1 MTTKTLTPE
10 HLLNWHS
17 IGPDGTAGPDGMD
30 GAAGPDGKKA
40 WNWCL
45 RRALAYG
52 GHRIPSNTTSASDK
66 KIALVFFND
75 SLRTRAS
82 MELAAFQLGAYPLV
96 VTPGSGTWGF
106 AWNDEPMVGG
116 EAEHI
121 REAIGVLS
129 RYSDALGVRLFA
141 SGTDLEMDRNESRF
155 SAIMKA
161 SSVPVINLESAFWHP
176 CQALADAAVITSH
189 MAGETQERKF
199 VLTWAPHPKA
209 LPTAVPNST
218 LLMAVRLGMHV
229 TVARPDGFDLDE
241 TVMHAATAEAVKSGG
256 SVSVTNDQAGACESA
271 DVVYAKSWGGLG
283 RYENPEEEADERR
296 SHASWCVD
304 ESLMSHTND
313 AVFMH
318 CLPVR
323 RGVVVTDSV
332 LDGPGSLH
340 LDQAEYRVH
349 AQKAILE
356 WTWGLAESEP
366 EAADVHKTSEMNG

>member
-1 MTTKTLTPE
+1 MTIKTRTPE

-17 IGPDGTAGPDGMD
+17 VSTE
-30 GAAGPDGKKA
+30 A

-52 GHRIPSNTTSASDK
+52 ENQIPSNTTSASDK
-66 KIALVFFND
+66 QIALIFFND

-96 VTPGSGTWGF
+96 VTPGSGSWGF
-106 AWNDEPMVGG
+106 AWNNAPMVGA

-121 REAIGVLS
+121 REAMGVLS
-129 RYSDALGVRLFA
+129 RYADALGVRLFA

-155 SAIMKA
+155 LAIIEA

-176 CQALADAAVITSH
+176 CQAMADAAVITRH
-189 MAGETQERKF
+189 MAGETEKKKL

-218 LLMAVRLGMHV
+218 LLMAARLGMHV
-229 TVARPDGFDLDE
+229 TLARPDGFDLDE
-241 TVMHAATAEAVKSGG
+241 TVMHAASAQAVKSGG
-256 SVSVTNDQAGACESA
+256 SISVTNDQPGACEGA
-271 DVVYAKSWGGLG
+271 DVVYAKSWGGLL
-283 RYENPEEEADERR
+283 RYEFPEEEADERL
-296 SHASWCVD
+296 SHTSWCVD
-304 ESLMSHTND
+304 ENLMSQTND

-340 LDQAEYRVH
+340 LDQAEYRLH

-356 WTWGLAESEP
+356 WTWDLAEGHP
-366 EAADVHKTSEMNG
+366 ETAGNQETAENDETSALNRLQAV